1 MATALPLLPED
12 GEPPLS
18 GRNKK
23 LLQQFNRGL
32 TQVAPGAS
40 FVIEWQD
47 RFSEGEKEL

>member
-1 MATALPLLPED
+1 VATALPLLPKN

-23 LLQQFNRGL
+23 LLNQFHRGL
-32 TQVAPGAS
+32 TQVAPGTG